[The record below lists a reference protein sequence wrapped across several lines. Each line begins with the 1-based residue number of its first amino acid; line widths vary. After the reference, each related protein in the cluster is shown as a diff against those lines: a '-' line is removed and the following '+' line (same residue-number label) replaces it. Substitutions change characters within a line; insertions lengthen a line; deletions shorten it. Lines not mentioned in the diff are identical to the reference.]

1 MQQVCLHCHTQNYVG
16 AFYQKYDDI
25 VVKILKDLMLLKK
38 SSPTFSLVRNTNGL
52 KKRRKNGTIAL
63 EKGRDSSK
71 TQSLIWRVV
80 RRRPTDNNG
89 YVNKCP

>member
-38 SSPTFSLVRNTNGL
+38 SSPTFSLVRNTN
-52 KKRRKNGTIAL
+52 
-63 EKGRDSSK
+63 
-71 TQSLIWRVV
+71 V
-80 RRRPTDNNG
+80 
-89 YVNKCP
+89 